1 MTEDRHYT
9 TVLESQFGELTLT
22 ATDKGL
28 RAVRWPA
35 EMANRV
41 PLPDEITD
49 QPDHPMLLATQNQL
63 QEYLGGERKSF
74 DLPFDLRGSEF
85 QEKAWLALAAI
96 PYGATMTYG
105 EQAALLGRPKAA
117 RAVGAANGRN
127 PISII
132 LPCHRVVGAG
142 GHLVGF
148 AGGLDTKKQI
158 LEFEREN
165 ASLYRKTK

>member
-1 MTEDRHYT
+1 MTEDRHYI
-9 TVLESQFGELTLT
+9 TVLESQFGELTLI

-35 EMANRV
+35 EMVNRV
-41 PLPDEITD
+41 PLPDEITY
-49 QPDHPMLLATQNQL
+49 QPDHPILLATQNQL
-63 QEYLGGERKSF
+63 QEYLGGERMSF
-74 DLPFDLRGSEF
+74 DLRFDLRGTEF
-85 QEKAWLALAAI
+85 QEKAWLALVSI
-96 PYGATMTYG
+96 PYGATTTYG
-105 EQAALLGRPKAA
+105 DQAALLGRPKAA

-132 LPCHRVVGAG
+132 LPCHRVVGAS

-158 LEFEREN
+158 LAFEKEN
-165 ASLYRKTK
+165 AFLCRKTK

>member
-1 MTEDRHYT
+1 MIEDRHYIA
-9 TVLESQFGELTLT
+9 VLKSQFGELTLI

-49 QPDHPMLLATQNQL
+49 QSDHPMLRDTRNQL
-63 QEYLGGERKSF
+63 LEYLGGERKSF
-74 DLPFDLRGSEF
+74 DLPFDLRGTEF
-85 QEKAWLALAAI
+85 QEKAWLALASI
-96 PYGATMTYG
+96 PYGATTTYG
-105 EQAALLGRPKAA
+105 EQAARLGRPKAA

-132 LPCHRVVGAG
+132 LPCHRVVGAS

-148 AGGLDTKKQI
+148 AGGLDTKKRI
-158 LEFEREN
+158 LEFEKEN
-165 ASLYRKTK
+165 VFTR

>member
-1 MTEDRHYT
+1 MTEDRHYI
-9 TVLESQFGELTLT
+9 TVLESQFGELTLI

-41 PLPDEITD
+41 PLPDEITY
-49 QPDHPMLLATQNQL
+49 QPDHPILLATQNQL

-74 DLPFDLRGSEF
+74 DLRFDLRGTEF
-85 QEKAWLALAAI
+85 QEKAWLALASI
-96 PYGATMTYG
+96 PYGATTTYG
-105 EQAALLGRPKAA
+105 DQAALLGRPKAA

-132 LPCHRVVGAG
+132 LPCHRVVGAS

-158 LEFEREN
+158 LAFEKEN
-165 ASLYRKTK
+165 AFLCRKTK